1 MWRAPRTTQRGALSV
16 HYLGSSFFCRLPYLL
31 PCKKKKMSSFF
42 LVLAA
47 LLRRREEL
55 LAASGLQ
62 LRLLLAETLS
72 PAAMATLLV
81 AEGDNGGESAA
92 TRSPL
97 ALWCSEAE
105 ALDVATPESFRHHL
119 ALIGEIAEAEYEVSQ
134 KSDRHV

>member
-1 MWRAPRTTQRGALSV
+1 MTT
-16 HYLGSSFFCRLPYLL
+16 FCSISLCPLRSLHA
-31 PCKKKKMSSFF
+31 KNSFF

-47 LLRRREEL
+47 LLRRRDEL

-72 PAAMATLLV
+72 PAAMAPLLV
-81 AEGDNGGESAA
+81 ANERNEDGGESDGKG
-92 TRSPL
+92 SPL
-97 ALWCSEAE
+97 ALWCAEAE

-134 KSDRHV
+134 RTATGKIALRNGGFP